1 MSWRGGGV
9 VAPGGGG
16 LGEHPDDGH
25 CLRGGGRVVPVSL
38 PLPCFILMA
47 GEGHRARAGGAVGA
61 PF

>member
-1 MSWRGGGV
+1 M
-9 VAPGGGG
+9 ALGGGG

-25 CLRGGGRVVPVSL
+25 GLQGGGRVVPVGL
-38 PLPCFILMA
+38 PPPCFILMA